1 MSDETQYPMRSDLKA
16 GNQFPNIE
24 LPDHTGEMRK
34 LSQLLRGFP
43 GVLIFSRG
51 YY

>member
-1 MSDETQYPMRSDLKA
+1 MDYPMRTDLKV
-16 GNQFPNIE
+16 GHKFPDFE
-24 LPDHTGEMRK
+24 LPDHTGEMQT
-34 LSQLLRGFP
+34 LSKLLRGFP

>member
-1 MSDETQYPMRSDLKA
+1 MDFPMRADLEV
-16 GNQFPNIE
+16 GNKFPNFE
-24 LPDHTGEMRK
+24 LPDQNYEMQK

-51 YY
+51 YF

>member
-1 MSDETQYPMRSDLKA
+1 MNYPIHANLKI
-16 GNQFPNIE
+16 GNKFPNFE

-51 YY
+51 Y